1 VVLSSVVDASN
12 RFDRP
17 RNGTSDIPMTSVR
30 DLEHPSTP
38 LDATAPP
45 LVALLTLGDE
55 GWGVTPSI
63 KINEGPLGGASQCRP
78 R

>member
-1 VVLSSVVDASN
+1 
-12 RFDRP
+12 
-17 RNGTSDIPMTSVR
+17 MTSVR

-63 KINEGPLGGASQCRP
+63 KINEGPPGGVSVVRRVQTFRQSAPAPRRVTTLG
-78 R
+78 